1 MPITFAD
8 CADPM
13 LRVPTMQ
20 GTVTA
25 ALLTLGLVPPAEDAS
40 RGALWSAVS
49 WHGWDGGW
57 EGQRLVRVRRI
68 GLKARGRRGDG
79 SLMIG
84 VALEGAHWRI
94 ACEAVA
100 EPEQAGLGALLRDLA
115 ASPRAPWLPLRA
127 PLFRA
132 AGVAASAWAAGTPR
146 PGLRARRPDM
156 PTAPPRPGAPP

>member
-20 GTVTA
+20 GTVAA
-25 ALLTLGLVPPAEDAS
+25 ALLTLGRVPPASDAS
-40 RGALWSAVS
+40 RGALWRAVS
-49 WHGWDGGW
+49 SDGWHGGLAR
-57 EGQRLVRVRRI
+57 QHVVRVRRI

-84 VALEGAHWRI
+84 VALDGAHWRI
-94 ACEAVA
+94 ACEAVP
-100 EPEQAGLGALLRDLA
+100 EPEQAGLGALLRELA
-115 ASPRAPWLPLRA
+115 ESPRAPWLPLGA

-132 AGVAASAWAAGTPR
+132 ACVAASAWAAGTPR
-146 PGLRARRPDM
+146 PGLRVRGPDM
-156 PTAPPRPGAPP
+156 RTAPPRPGAPS

>member
-25 ALLTLGLVPPAEDAS
+25 ALLTLGLVPPAADAS
-40 RGALWSAVS
+40 RGALWRAVS
-49 WHGWDGGW
+49 LHGWDGALGG
-57 EGQRLVRVRRI
+57 ERLVRVRRI

-100 EPEQAGLGALLRDLA
+100 EPEQAGLGALLRELA
-115 ASPRAPWLPLRA
+115 ASSRAPCPLGA

-132 AGVAASAWAAGTPR
+132 ACVAASAWAAGMPR
-146 PGLRARRPDM
+146 PGLRGRPLDT
-156 PTAPPRPGAPP
+156 PTAPPRPGAPS